1 MATHVAHGRE
11 EKKKDIEGKGT
22 LKSLWMSRMAVSRT
36 LWHKGPR

>member
-11 EKKKDIEGKGT
+11 KKKDVEGKVT
-22 LKSLWMSRMAVSRT
+22 LKSLGMSRMAVSRT